1 MNCKLFESTDFYVPK
16 FIRIIAA
23 VKERMKKMT
32 TQLNDSQLH
41 LLKLLSFAKRQAD
54 LDEMTQVLIDYYS
67 KKLKKDTDALWA
79 SGKLND
85 ELMEEILN
93 SHIRTPYHQ

>member
-1 MNCKLFESTDFYVPK
+1 
-16 FIRIIAA
+16 
-23 VKERMKKMT
+23 MT

-54 LDEMTQVLIDYYS
+54 LDEMTQVLVDYYS
-67 KKLKKDTDALWA
+67 KKLKKDTDALWT

-93 SHIRTPYHQ
+93 SHIRTPYQQ

>member
-1 MNCKLFESTDFYVPK
+1 
-16 FIRIIAA
+16 
-23 VKERMKKMT
+23 MT

-67 KKLKKDTDALWA
+67 KKLKKT
-79 SGKLND
+79 
-85 ELMEEILN
+85 LM
-93 SHIRTPYHQ
+93 HFGHQAN

>member
-1 MNCKLFESTDFYVPK
+1 
-16 FIRIIAA
+16 
-23 VKERMKKMT
+23 MT

-41 LLKLLSFAKRQAD
+41 LLKLLSFAKRQSD

-79 SGKLND
+79 LGKLSD

-93 SHIRTPYHQ
+93 SHIRTPYQQ